1 VIIDFYA
8 IAPRER
14 LTSCGECAAIVAVPD
29 QSKHRNWHEELAGLI
44 RKSPAAQPLKIHF
57 TGDQA

>member
-1 VIIDFYA
+1 VIDFYA

-29 QSKHRNWHEELAGLI
+29 QSKHRMWHEYLAKKLI
-44 RKSPAAQPLKIHF
+44 PRLGPPVPIALPNKG
-57 TGDQA
+57 T